1 MAFLNAL
8 NINASG
14 LTAQR
19 MRLDIISENV
29 ANADTTRT
37 EQGGPYRRKMV
48 VFQPIAGGFRRK
60 LLQASGKTGGG
71 VQVTR
76 VVEDTRPF
84 QLVYDP
90 NHPDANANG
99 YVEMPNVDTLKET
112 VDAMA
117 ATRAYEANITA
128 LNALKMMAAKAL
140 EIGR

>member
-37 EQGGPYRRKMV
+37 EQGGAYRRKMV

>member
-71 VQVTR
+71 VQVTAI
-76 VVEDTRPF
+76 VEDTRPF

-90 NHPDANANG
+90 NHPDANAEG

-128 LNALKMMAAKAL
+128 LNALNMMAAKAL